1 MADRHDQSANDD
13 GFDLSS
19 KDGKLVMSIMEAN
32 LPNFS
37 VHGWSQIAAKNG
49 LSVATAKQRFGYIK
63 RRYNEATEGVVHP
76 APVVLKRKRGSKVA
90 NADDGKESNEENTPP
105 SPAPKSR
112 RQSSRRARASNAE
125 SAAVDNNS
133 SAQYVGDEEA
143 GEEVAEEVAEA
154 DNENQDVLPGNARKA
169 LPRPSRHA
177 RASKGQPAAVVNNP
191 SADSSSGVEHD
202 SGVEADEEMKAAAR
216 TLLAMR
222 NSGEN

>member
-49 LSVATAKQRFGYIK
+49 LSVATA
-63 RRYNEATEGVVHP
+63 N
-76 APVVLKRKRGSKVA
+76 
-90 NADDGKESNEENTPP
+90 
-105 SPAPKSR
+105 PAPKSR
-112 RQSSRRARASNAE
+112 RQPSRRARASNAE